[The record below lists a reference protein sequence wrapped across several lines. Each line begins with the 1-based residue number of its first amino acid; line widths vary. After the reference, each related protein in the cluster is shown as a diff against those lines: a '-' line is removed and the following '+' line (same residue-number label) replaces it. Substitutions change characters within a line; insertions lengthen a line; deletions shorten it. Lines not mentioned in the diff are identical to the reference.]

1 MHIFLERKNSKTNN
15 DFLKPQDTRSDKKK
29 IVSQQIE
36 INKKEKH
43 VTFAT
48 NNNVNNNVNNDHKTV
63 LFSPSAAS
71 FDSFKNFEERG
82 DYFNFLLKKYK
93 VKETVNAIK

>member
-1 MHIFLERKNSKTNN
+1 MLL
-15 DFLKPQDTRSDKKK
+15 D
-29 IVSQQIE
+29 
-36 INKKEKH
+36 
-43 VTFAT
+43 
-48 NNNVNNNVNNDHKTV
+48 VNNNVNNDHKTV